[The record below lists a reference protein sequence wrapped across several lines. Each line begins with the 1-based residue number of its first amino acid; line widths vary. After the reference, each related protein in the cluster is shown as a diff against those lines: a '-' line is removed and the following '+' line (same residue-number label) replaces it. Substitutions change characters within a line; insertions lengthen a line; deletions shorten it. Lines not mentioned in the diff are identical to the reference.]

1 MKKNKVVAIIL
12 AASLALSGTGQVP
25 SAQAETVK
33 AGIKLSATTK
43 SVTVGKKVKIKAT
56 IINKNKKKIGNIQWK
71 VSKNGYIK
79 MSSTNN
85 GKQLTMKGLK
95 KGNVTVSAKVKIGKK
110 SFSKKC
116 KIKVVAKKQTVK
128 KATPTP
134 KITKKPTSKATAKPK
149 ATKKPASKVTATPK
163 ATKKPTQA
171 PTATPKATKK
181 PTEAPSATPKAT
193 KEPTEAPTTTPEAT
207 KEPTEEPTV
216 TPEVTQ
222 EPTQTPTAT
231 QEVTSV
237 PTETP
242 NITDELSP
250 MVSVE
255 PTVPAVVTGTTVTSE
270 GAVNA
275 TTGSAVDTTTGS
287 AIDTTTGAAVTNSPE
302 EVNKVLKEWKNITD
316 SKYVATQ
323 GFCSDGTNFYAAKQ
337 SNSQEVVIYRYSNK
351 QSEPELFASR
361 VHALGH
367 ANDMCYGNGLIY
379 VATGGGSTDTD
390 QATYGVIAFD
400 MDGDV
405 AGKYNFYTKDLE
417 EIKPS
422 GLEYDAKR
430 NVF

>member
-149 ATKKPASKVTATPK
+149 ATEK
-163 ATKKPTQA
+163 A
-171 PTATPKATKK
+171 
-181 PTEAPSATPKAT
+181 
-193 KEPTEAPTTTPEAT
+193 
-207 KEPTEEPTV
+207 
-216 TPEVTQ
+216 
-222 EPTQTPTAT
+222 
-231 QEVTSV
+231 
-237 PTETP
+237 
-242 NITDELSP
+242 
-250 MVSVE
+250 
-255 PTVPAVVTGTTVTSE
+255 
-270 GAVNA
+270 
-275 TTGSAVDTTTGS
+275 
-287 AIDTTTGAAVTNSPE
+287 
-302 EVNKVLKEWKNITD
+302 
-316 SKYVATQ
+316 
-323 GFCSDGTNFYAAKQ
+323 
-337 SNSQEVVIYRYSNK
+337 
-351 QSEPELFASR
+351 
-361 VHALGH
+361 
-367 ANDMCYGNGLIY
+367 
-379 VATGGGSTDTD
+379 
-390 QATYGVIAFD
+390 
-400 MDGDV
+400 
-405 AGKYNFYTKDLE
+405 
-417 EIKPS
+417 S
-422 GLEYDAKR
+422 GL
-430 NVF
+430 